1 LTCRTAYKP
10 IHAIAS
16 TSQIYISAP
25 SVTVQPEHLGD
36 GEIWVEYHPASG
48 KAPEILCPGDHQP
61 PPVTLPLHLSDKNIP
76 PWHPFRTRLDF
87 EQAELFLQT
96 NASNTYID
104 SQLKLIHAGSPL
116 DRGITLKSA
125 KELHTILRLIPD
137 IELLPEVHYT
147 CAGSNDHH

>member
-1 LTCRTAYKP
+1 M
-10 IHAIAS
+10 
-16 TSQIYISAP
+16 
-25 SVTVQPEHLGD
+25 
-36 GEIWVEYHPASG
+36 EYHPASG
-48 KAPEILCPGDHQP
+48 KAPEILRPGDHQP
-61 PPVTLPLHLSDKNIP
+61 PPVTLPLHPSDKNIP

-87 EQAELFLQT
+87 EQAELFLRT
-96 NASNTYID
+96 NTSNTYID
-104 SQLKLIHAGSPL
+104 SQLKLIHAGSSL